1 MESLTRAVTAENF
14 PAAILAQQKQPAA
27 NWDRAL
33 GLGMCALVWFY
44 VAMLLVAWLLL
55 ATGGDRWW
63 FSTLILFGP
72 RWLCVLP
79 LVLLVPMAAIWR
91 RGLLWPLALAAILA
105 VGPIMGLC
113 LPWARLGVPKGPS
126 LRVLTCNVKGQCHD
140 NPALNELIRTAAPDI
155 VALQGCWSDVRVAWP
170 AGWQVCQEG
179 ETLIA
184 SRYRLSPLQGLSQDA
199 TEESGNAAPP
209 RSRSRLHLLECTV
222 TTPECKFCFCTVH
235 PESPHYVIDRML
247 SRKTVLRP
255 SASPYLAAE
264 IAKRWQDSE
273 DLCQRFRE
281 SGQPQIIAGDLNLPP
296 DSAIYRKYWAAYW
309 NAFGS
314 AGLGFGYTEWPRVS
328 RLPFG
333 IRIDHI
339 LSDPR
344 WRPYRCW
351 VGPDVGSDHL
361 PLIADLVQVPGKGK
375 D

>member
-1 MESLTRAVTAENF
+1 MNLQRKTKSSMESLTRAVTAENF

-27 NWDRAL
+27 NWGRAL

-44 VAMLLVAWLLL
+44 VSLLLVAWLLL

-113 LPWARLGVPKGPS
+113 LPWARLGVPKGPA
-126 LRVLTCNVKGQCHD
+126 LRVLTCNLKGHCHD

-199 TEESGNAAPP
+199 TEESGNAARPDRAHGCTCWSA
-209 RSRSRLHLLECTV
+209 RSRRL
-222 TTPECKFCFCTVH
+222 
-235 PESPHYVIDRML
+235 
-247 SRKTVLRP
+247 
-255 SASPYLAAE
+255 SASFASAPFIPKARTMSSTACSV
-264 IAKRWQDSE
+264 ARP
-273 DLCQRFRE
+273 C
-281 SGQPQIIAGDLNLPP
+281 SGRRQALTWRRRSPSDGKTPRICA
-296 DSAIYRKYWAAYW
+296 

-314 AGLGFGYTEWPRVS
+314 RANLKSSPAT
-328 RLPFG
+328 
-333 IRIDHI
+333 
-339 LSDPR
+339 
-344 WRPYRCW
+344 
-351 VGPDVGSDHL
+351 
-361 PLIADLVQVPGKGK
+361 
-375 D
+375 